1 MHLIDNTG
9 LRHRAKAALVVV
21 ACLVGVLV
29 GVLATVERAES
40 ARVGLTDAA
49 EASAAK
55 YPKAGVI
62 LWRKLAAHSKP
73 SESSPTIKVF
83 PQFREDFRP
92 TNLLVL
98 GERRGAKGARWL
110 KLSMPMRPNGRT
122 GWVKAPA
129 VQMRPVR
136 RTIVIDLSSRKLRVL
151 ERGKKRFAIR
161 VAIGRRG
168 METPTG
174 NYYLTATFKP
184 TERFLGAFAFETS
197 AYSKLSEWP
206 GGGVVGLHGTSM
218 PWLLGQAVSH
228 GCVRMSNA
236 AALVLKR
243 LTPAGTPLRIV
254 A

>member
-1 MHLIDNTG
+1 MPLNNSTTQ
-9 LRHRAKAALVVV
+9 RRRTAASAFAV
-21 ACLVGVLV
+21 ACLVGLV
-29 GVLATVERAES
+29 AALAPADSS
-40 ARVGLTDAA
+40 AAKG
-49 EASAAK
+49 AK

-62 LWRKLAAHSKP
+62 LWTKVAAHSRP
-73 SESSPTIKVF
+73 SRSSPTLMVF
-83 PQFREDFRP
+83 PQFRKDFRP
-92 TNLLVL
+92 TMLLVL
-98 GERRGAKGARWL
+98 GERKDAKGLRWL
-110 KLSMPMRPNGRT
+110 KLSMPMRPNGRI
-122 GWVKAPA
+122 GWVEAAA
-129 VQMRPVR
+129 VQTRPVR
-136 RTIVIDLSSRKLRVL
+136 RSIVIDLSSRKLRVL
-151 ERGKKRFAIR
+151 ERGKTRFATR

-174 NYYLTATFKP
+174 DFYLTATFRP

-243 LTPAGTPLRIV
+243 LTRAGTPVKIV

>member
-1 MHLIDNTG
+1 MPPKETTTPWLRKNASLLVIGACVGG
-9 LRHRAKAALVVV
+9 LVAA
-21 ACLVGVLV
+21 AGS
-29 GVLATVERAES
+29 TES
-40 ARVGLTDAA
+40 ARGDATARA
-49 EASAAK
+49 EATAAP

-62 LWRKLAAHSKP
+62 LWRKLAAHSRP
-73 SESSPTIKVF
+73 SRSSPTIKVF
-83 PQFREDFRP
+83 PQFRTDFRP
-92 TNLLVL
+92 TTLLVV
-98 GERRGAKGARWL
+98 GEAKDSKGLRWL
-110 KLSMPMRPNGRT
+110 RLSMPMRPNGRK
-122 GWVKAPA
+122 GWVPA
-129 VQMRPVR
+129 AAVHVRPVR
-136 RTIVIDLSSRKLRVL
+136 RSIVIDLSSRKLRVV
-151 ERGKKRFAIR
+151 EGGRTRFATR

-174 NYYLTATFKP
+174 NFYVTAAFKP
-184 TERFLGAFAFETS
+184 KERFLGAFAFETS

-243 LTPAGTPLRIV
+243 LTPAGTPLTIV

>member
-1 MHLIDNTG
+1 MPLNTSTAQR
-9 LRHRAKAALVVV
+9 LRMAASVFAV
-21 ACLVGVLV
+21 ACLVGLV
-29 GVLATVERAES
+29 AALVPAGS
-40 ARVGLTDAA
+40 ASAK
-49 EASAAK
+49 AAK

-62 LWRKLAAHSKP
+62 LWTKVAAHSRP
-73 SESSPTIKVF
+73 SGSSPTIKVF
-83 PQFREDFRP
+83 SQFRRDFRP
-92 TNLLVL
+92 TTLLVL
-98 GERRGAKGARWL
+98 GEREDAKGLRWF
-110 KLSMPMRPNGRT
+110 KLSMPMRPNGRI
-122 GWVKAPA
+122 GWVKAAA
-129 VQMRPVR
+129 VQMHPVR
-136 RTIVIDLSSRKLRVL
+136 RSIVIDLSSRKLRLV
-151 ERGKKRFAIR
+151 ERGKTRFGTR

-174 NYYLTATFKP
+174 NFYLTATFRP

-236 AALVLKR
+236 AALVLRR
-243 LTPAGTPLRIV
+243 LARAGTPVKIV

>member
-1 MHLIDNTG
+1 MTPSNNARQRL
-9 LRHRAKAALVVV
+9 RAKASLLVVG
-21 ACLVGVLV
+21 ACLGGAIAVV
-29 GVLATVERAES
+29 ES
-40 ARVGLTDAA
+40 AEPGRAAADATA
-49 EASAAK
+49 TPVNAAK

-62 LWRKLAAHSKP
+62 LWTKLAAHSKP
-73 SESSPTIKVF
+73 SGSSPTIKVF
-83 PQFREDFRP
+83 SQFRSDFRP
-92 TNLLVL
+92 TALLVL
-98 GERRGAKGARWL
+98 GEAKDAKGLRWL
-110 KLSMPMRPNGRT
+110 KLSMPMRPNGRR
-122 GWVKAPA
+122 GWVKAAA
-129 VQMRPVR
+129 VQTRPVGR
-136 RTIVIDLSSRKLRVL
+136 SIVIDLSSRKLRVL
-151 ERGKKRFAIR
+151 QGGKTRYATR
-161 VAIGRRG
+161 VAVGRRG
-168 METPTG
+168 LETPTG
-174 NYYLTATFKP
+174 NYYITATFKP

>member
-1 MHLIDNTG
+1 MPPNNSTAQR
-9 LRHRAKAALVVV
+9 LRTAVSVFAV
-21 ACLVGVLV
+21 ACLVGLV
-29 GVLATVERAES
+29 AALAPAGS
-40 ARVGLTDAA
+40 
-49 EASAAK
+49 ASAKVAT

-62 LWRKLAAHSKP
+62 LWMKVAVHSRP
-73 SESSPTIKVF
+73 SRSSPTLMVF
-83 PQFREDFRP
+83 PQFRKDFRP
-92 TNLLVL
+92 TTLLVL
-98 GERRGAKGARWL
+98 GERKDVKGLRWL
-110 KLSMPMRPNGRT
+110 KLSMPMRPNGRI
-122 GWVKAPA
+122 GWVKAAA

-136 RTIVIDLSSRKLRVL
+136 RSIVIDLSSRKLRIV
-151 ERGKKRFAIR
+151 ERGETRFGTR

-174 NYYLTATFKP
+174 NFYLTATFRPK
-184 TERFLGAFAFETS
+184 ERFLGTYAFETS

-206 GGGVVGLHGTSM
+206 GGGIVGLHGTSM

-243 LTPAGTPLRIV
+243 LARAGTPVKIV

>member
-1 MHLIDNTG
+1 MTLNDHTARRLRATTAVLAVLG
-9 LRHRAKAALVVV
+9 LVGLVGALVP
-21 ACLVGVLV
+21 AGS
-29 GVLATVERAES
+29 AS
-40 ARVGLTDAA
+40 ARAT
-49 EASAAK
+49 AK

-62 LWRKLAAHSKP
+62 LWTKLAAHSKP
-73 SESSPTIKVF
+73 SGASPIIKVF
-83 PQFREDFRP
+83 PQFRSDFRP
-92 TNLLVL
+92 TALLVL
-98 GERRGAKGARWL
+98 GEAKDAKGLRWL
-110 KLSMPMRPNGRT
+110 KLSLPLRPNGRI
-122 GWVKAPA
+122 GWVKAAA

-136 RTIVIDLSSRKLRVL
+136 RSIVIDLSSRKLRVL
-151 ERGKKRFAIR
+151 QEGKTRYATR
-161 VAIGRRG
+161 VAVGRSG

-174 NYYLTATFKP
+174 KFYLTASFKP
-184 TERFLGAFAFETS
+184 TERFLGSFAFETS

-243 LTPAGTPLRIV
+243 LTPAGTPLKII

>member
-1 MHLIDNTG
+1 MTSTNNAAQRL
-9 LRHRAKAALVVV
+9 RAKASLLVVG
-21 ACLVGVLV
+21 ACLAGSVAAV
-29 GVLATVERAES
+29 ES
-40 ARVGLTDAA
+40 ASPARAVADATTEPA
-49 EASAAK
+49 KTAK
-55 YPKAGVI
+55 YPKAAVI
-62 LWRKLAAHSKP
+62 LWRKLASHSGP
-73 SESSPTIKVF
+73 SSSSPVIKIF
-83 PQFREDFRP
+83 PQFRNDYRP
-92 TNLLVL
+92 TTLLVL
-98 GERRGAKGARWL
+98 GEAKDAKGLRWL

-122 GWVKAPA
+122 GWVKAAA
-129 VQMRPVR
+129 VQARPVR
-136 RTIVIDLSSRKLRVL
+136 RSIVIDLSLRKLRVL
-151 ERGKKRFAIR
+151 ERGKTRFATR
-161 VAIGRRG
+161 VAVGRRG

-174 NYYLTATFKP
+174 SFYLTAAFKP

>member
-1 MHLIDNTG
+1 MPLNHSTTQR
-9 LRHRAKAALVVV
+9 LRTPASMFAV
-21 ACLVGVLV
+21 ACLVGLV
-29 GVLATVERAES
+29 AALAPAGS
-40 ARVGLTDAA
+40 
-49 EASAAK
+49 SAAKEGK

-62 LWRKLAAHSKP
+62 LWTKVAAHSRP
-73 SESSPTIKVF
+73 SGSSPTLMVF
-83 PQFREDFRP
+83 PQFRKDFRP
-92 TNLLVL
+92 TTLLVL
-98 GERRGAKGARWL
+98 GERKDVKGLRWL
-110 KLSMPMRPNGRT
+110 KLSMPMRPNGRI
-122 GWVKAPA
+122 GWVKAAA
-129 VQMRPVR
+129 VQTRPVHR
-136 RTIVIDLSSRKLRVL
+136 SIVIDLSSRKLRIV
-151 ERGKKRFAIR
+151 ERGKTRFGTR

-174 NYYLTATFKP
+174 SYYLTAMFKP
-184 TERFLGAFAFETS
+184 KEHFLGTFAFETS

>member
-1 MHLIDNTG
+1 MRLHENSG
-9 LRHRAKAALVVV
+9 RRHRAKAVLLAL
-21 ACLVGVLV
+21 ACLVGLLAAMQPATSPA
-29 GVLATVERAES
+29 GVTTSAKATRA
-40 ARVGLTDAA
+40 T
-49 EASAAK
+49 

-62 LWRKLAAHSKP
+62 LRTKLAAHSRP
-73 SESSPTIKVF
+73 SEWSSTIKIF
-83 PQFREDFRP
+83 PQFRKDFRP
-92 TNLLVL
+92 TTLLVL
-98 GERRGAKGARWL
+98 GERRNAKGIRWL
-110 KLSMPMRPNGRT
+110 KLSMPMRPNGRI
-122 GWVKAPA
+122 GWVKAAA

-136 RTIVIDLSSRKLRVL
+136 RSIVIDLSARKLRVL
-151 ERGKKRFAIR
+151 RGGKTRFATP
-161 VAIGRRG
+161 VAIGRPG

-174 NYYLTATFKP
+174 NFYLTATFKP
-184 TERFLGAFAFETS
+184 RERFLGAFAFETS

-243 LTPAGTPLRIV
+243 LTPAGTPLEIV